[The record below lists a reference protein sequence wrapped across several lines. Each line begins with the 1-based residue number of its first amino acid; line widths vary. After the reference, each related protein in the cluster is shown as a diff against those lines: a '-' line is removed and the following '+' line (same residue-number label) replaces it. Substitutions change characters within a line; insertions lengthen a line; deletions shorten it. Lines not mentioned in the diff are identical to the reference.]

1 MSGTPHQKP
10 LTSSATHAL
19 LLAAGSGTRFGG
31 RKLLAPWGGATLL
44 EAALATALNAPV
56 AGVTLVSGQDRDEIE
71 RVARDFAQR
80 HEAGRKLAVVHAAD
94 HRDGLSASLKAGIA
108 ALPASAE
115 AVFVFLGDMP
125 RIPPHVPA
133 LLMQALGDPGL
144 VAAIPRHDDLPGH
157 PVLIRRELFPE
168 IMALS
173 GDIGAKPVLTRYR
186 ARTVFC
192 PVDDRGVLIDID
204 RPEDIA
210 ELREAPLR

>member
-1 MSGTPHQKP
+1 MPGTPHQKP

-31 RKLLAPWGGATLL
+31 RKLLAPWRGGTIL
-44 EAALATALNAPV
+44 EASLATALNAPV
-56 AGVTLVSGQDRDEIE
+56 AGVTLVSGHDRDEIE
-71 RVARDFAQR
+71 RVARDVARR
-80 HEAGRKLAVVHAAD
+80 HEAGRKLAIVHAAD
-94 HRDGLSASLKAGIA
+94 HRDGFSASLKAGVA

-125 RIPPHVPA
+125 KIPPHVPA
-133 LLMQALGDPGL
+133 LLMQGMADPGL
-144 VAAIPRHDDLPGH
+144 VAALPLHDDLPGH

-173 GDIGAKPVLTRYR
+173 GDVGAKPVLARYT

-210 ELREAPLR
+210 ELRDV